1 MRYDVLPSLKVGG
14 EARRETSLEAATEGG
29 EDTRTLLDSIKG
41 VFDFEPVEW
50 LRIGGAA
57 EKQFEQT
64 EDALTGGSVDH
75 ADEEK
80 YELTAKNKFGTAWDL
95 VASSSWTRSY
105 LDGVLQD
112 REAKFKADLRL
123 ALLDLDWADIN
134 LLPSYESTRLESWDE
149 LGDPTGETS
158 TSDAKFKLEARATL
172 REMLR
177 LTFTHEYS
185 QKITHETDEVAN
197 YDREL
202 AFTENTRLNA
212 SVSDLLEGLDLEG
225 ENERKADDTAGDA
238 EPQLVEIT
246 YSLKLTWD
254 YDELS
259 LSSTFKYNDKGE
271 DPDDLEF
278 TAMLGWNGDR
288 FDVSGDYQFTKTY
301 SDLTDEGRKLNLKLS
316 YKF

>member
-1 MRYDVLPSLKVGG
+1 
-14 EARRETSLEAATEGG
+14 
-29 EDTRTLLDSIKG
+29 
-41 VFDFEPVEW
+41 
-50 LRIGGAA
+50 
-57 EKQFEQT
+57 
-64 EDALTGGSVDH
+64 
-75 ADEEK
+75 
-80 YELTAKNKFGTAWDL
+80 
-95 VASSSWTRSY
+95 
-105 LDGVLQD
+105 
-112 REAKFKADLRL
+112 
-123 ALLDLDWADIN
+123 
-134 LLPSYESTRLESWDE
+134 
-149 LGDPTGETS
+149 
-158 TSDAKFKLEARATL
+158 
-172 REMLR
+172 MLR

-185 QKITHETDEVAN
+185 QKITHDTDEVAN

-225 ENERKADDTAGDA
+225 EIERKADDTEGDA